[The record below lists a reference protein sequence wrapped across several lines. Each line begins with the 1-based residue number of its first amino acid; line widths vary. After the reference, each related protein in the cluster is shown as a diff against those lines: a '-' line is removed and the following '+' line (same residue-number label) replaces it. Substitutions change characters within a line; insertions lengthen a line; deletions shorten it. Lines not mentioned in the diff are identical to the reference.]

1 MSELPGHSSWPPE
14 VAKVLAEADL
24 GPDLPE
30 PMRRALIEA
39 LVWVCRLDASRA
51 DRPA

>member
-1 MSELPGHSSWPPE
+1 MSESPNAPDFSTE
-14 VAKVLAEADL
+14 VTKLLASLDL

-30 PMRRALIEA
+30 PMRAALVQA
-39 LVWVCRLDASRA
+39 LVWVCRLDANRA